1 MIRTAWNVVTWLV
14 LANLVCAAELP
25 KTRLSASDP
34 AGWKPVPNRAT
45 VPTTGITLDDAG
57 LFKPAMERNI
67 AYLLNSFSVNH
78 MLVPFRLR
86 AGQKDPPDDRPQVDF
101 WDKDLRGSSA
111 GRFLMG
117 AGNTLRWI
125 ENPELR
131 KRLNDLIDGVEA
143 CRGPN
148 GYILAYPPDS
158 PRSEEPNYGR
168 AWFTHGLIDAA
179 IAGNPKAYPLL
190 RGHAD
195 WFNQWSLLPQL
206 VYWATNSHQGHIAS
220 TRTYFSPIG
229 KPEDLQTAEK
239 YYVCDWWIND
249 LAARRE
255 EAVWHYPLQ
264 NPHSYLITSFE
275 AYLDHYRATGDRKY
289 LDAMLGAWDLIY
301 KNWEHVGGSMAIC
314 EAQWQTVE
322 GKRVLPPNTD
332 FPPRSY
338 FLTPRGHTGE
348 TCGSVFWVK
357 FNQRFQLLDPEQEKY
372 AAEIEKSLYNVCL
385 ANQTD
390 AGHIRYHA
398 VMQGKK
404 ELPTSDSNTCCE
416 GQGTRLLGSLPE
428 YIYSISPDGL
438 YVNLFEPST
447 IRWKYGDQSVA
458 VKMATQ
464 FPRQPQV
471 SLQVT
476 AEKPVKAVIHVRVP
490 SWAAA
495 DMPIVVNGQP
505 SAVGKPGTYQAID
518 RTWANGDTITF
529 TLPMD
534 FRVTPYAGADQIAGH
549 RRFAV
554 EYGPI
559 LLAAVGP
566 LDANS
571 AVTISA
577 KAEDIKRWLKPK
589 ADRPLCFTI
598 DGDPAHE
605 FLPYWSIG
613 DQTYCVYPVMQ

>member
-1 MIRTAWNVVTWLV
+1 MIRAACSCVAWCA
-14 LANLVCAAELP
+14 LAQIVFAAELP
-25 KTRLSASDP
+25 KTRLTASNP
-34 AGWKPVPNRAT
+34 ADWKPVANRAA
-45 VPTTGITLDDAG
+45 VPTVGVTLDDAS
-57 LFKPAMERNI
+57 LFKPAIERNI
-67 AYLLNSFSVNH
+67 NYLLNSFSVNH

-111 GRFLMG
+111 GRFMMG

-131 KRLNDLIDGVEA
+131 KRLNELIDGVEA

-190 RGHAD
+190 RAHAD

-206 VYWATNSHQGHIAS
+206 IYWATNSHQGHIAS

-229 KPEDLQTAEK
+229 KPEDLLVAEK
-239 YYVCDWWIND
+239 YYVCDWWLDD

-275 AYLDHYRATGDRKY
+275 AYLDHYRSTGDRKY

-314 EAQWQTVE
+314 EAQWQTIDN
-322 GKRVLPPNTD
+322 KRVLPPNTD
-332 FPPRSY
+332 HPPRSY

-357 FNQRFQLLDPEQEKY
+357 FNQRFHLLDPDQEKY
-372 AAEIEKSLYNVCL
+372 TAEIEKSLYNVSL
-385 ANQTD
+385 ANQTE

-404 ELPTSDSNTCCE
+404 EAPNADANTCCE

-428 YIYSISPDGL
+428 YIYTIAPDGL

-447 IRWKYGDQSVA
+447 IRWKHGDQPMA
-458 VKMATQ
+458 VKMTTQ
-464 FPRQPQV
+464 FPRQQQV

-476 AEKPVKAVIHVRVP
+476 VEKPVKAVVHVRVP
-490 SWAAA
+490 SWAVAE
-495 DMPIVVNGQP
+495 MPIAVNGQ
-505 SAVGKPGTYQAID
+505 SVAVGKPGSYQAIE
-518 RTWANGDTITF
+518 RTWANGDTISF
-529 TLPMD
+529 VLPMD

-549 RRFAV
+549 HRYAV

-571 AVTISA
+571 AVTIAA
-577 KAEDIKRWLKPK
+577 KAADIKKWLKPK
-589 ADRPLCFTI
+589 AARPLCFTI

-605 FLPYWSIG
+605 FQPYWSIG
-613 DQTYCVYPVMQ
+613 DQAFCIYPVMQ